1 MNVRMFGRERSN
13 SEKNCHRTSGGGSF
27 RKTENCDNDRRQF
40 KQRNRLTR
48 ARNNIA
54 DSGILA
60 TYGDR
65 NETDEYTAG
74 QNRANGVAIRMAI
87 Q

>member
-1 MNVRMFGRERSN
+1 VL
-13 SEKNCHRTSGGGSF
+13 
-27 RKTENCDNDRRQF
+27 D
-40 KQRNRLTR
+40 
-48 ARNNIA
+48 NIA

-60 TYGDR
+60 AYGDR
-65 NETDEYTAG
+65 NDTDEYTAG